1 MKKII
6 YFLLGTAM
14 LSCNR
19 YLDEMPDS
27 QLDIEIDSEQKVEE
41 LLTAAYPRASYFP
54 FLEPMT
60 DNVDVVE
67 KGVHTRLNEASFYWR
82 DFEQEDLD
90 TPLNY
95 WNDCYRGIAQANHA
109 LEYLKQFPD
118 KTDKIKAL
126 YGEALLVRAYLH
138 FMLVNIWAEAYSPNS
153 TALGIPYVTQP
164 EKKALPEYKRLT
176 VAQVYDKIEED
187 LLLGLAAVDD
197 RYYKLPKYHFN
208 KKAGYAF
215 ASRFYL
221 YKGEWDKVI
230 AYANYVLEDNPLAKI
245 RDWAGKYQTFLST
258 PELIPQ
264 VYSSADEE
272 CNLLITSTESRW
284 KREVSKLKYAV
295 SENKR
300 KELFSN
306 YAPKYS
312 ASFWYL
318 TRGSNTGNRYVNK
331 FRELQKFQDVS
342 ANPREL
348 YVDNVLLTTDEV
360 LLNRAEAYT
369 MKQMYDFAT
378 NDIITFMKAKSQK
391 TFIKDEL
398 MVAFQSGQ
406 ENYTPFY
413 HLTFYQGALVNA
425 IAELRRREFVHEG
438 LRWFDIK
445 RFYLSVNRNTAGETY
460 SLDKILRK
468 EDLRK
473 QIQIP
478 LQAQKLGLEANLR

>member
-1 MKKII
+1 M
-6 YFLLGTAM
+6 
-14 LSCNR
+14 
-19 YLDEMPDS
+19 
-27 QLDIEIDSEQKVEE
+27 
-41 LLTAAYPRASYFP
+41 
-54 FLEPMT
+54 
-60 DNVDVVE
+60 
-67 KGVHTRLNEASFYWR
+67 
-82 DFEQEDLD
+82 
-90 TPLNY
+90 
-95 WNDCYRGIAQANHA
+95 
-109 LEYLKQFPD
+109 
-118 KTDKIKAL
+118 
-126 YGEALLVRAYLH
+126 
-138 FMLVNIWAEAYSPNS
+138 
-153 TALGIPYVTQP
+153 
-164 EKKALPEYKRLT
+164 
-176 VAQVYDKIEED
+176 
-187 LLLGLAAVDD
+187 
-197 RYYKLPKYHFN
+197 
-208 KKAGYAF
+208 
-215 ASRFYL
+215 
-221 YKGEWDKVI
+221 
-230 AYANYVLEDNPLAKI
+230 AKI